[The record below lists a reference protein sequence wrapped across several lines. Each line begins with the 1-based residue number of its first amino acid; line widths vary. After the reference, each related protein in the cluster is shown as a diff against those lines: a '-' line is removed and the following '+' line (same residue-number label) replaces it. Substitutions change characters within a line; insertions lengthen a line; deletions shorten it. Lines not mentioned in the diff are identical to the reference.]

1 MLRSAHADARRYAPE
16 LAPVVARAMHARERE
31 PILSSRDA
39 RDGTSTSMSASTSRG
54 AIANARR
61 MGVSVVAAVAIVA
74 CGAAGVIQRH
84 QSGVSGQAT
93 DDARAA
99 RARVESP
106 AWETEGGFDFTSL
119 AIEAPWRVTAPPSD
133 GFKRLSALGDGLKDE
148 STLSEASSGL
158 ARMIGEAILDY
169 QQGKEMKEYPREL
182 GDDFKKS
189 MQDFQR
195 YQDTMTVK
203 NDSVNATDTP
213 VAKPVK
219 AVEPV
224 VRAQSAE
231 KQSVNVAVAA
241 ATVDKSHAQAG
252 KQTNKVTAASAPA
265 KQTSNHE
272 FANSKPARLGVPMT
286 KERRARLKT
295 NKDCREEIKRLQ
307 DFLLRIPDFVSDYGQ
322 DTFKSSIAVGN
333 EVGGVYM
340 SDEAQLQGLMLL
352 KSYYVSEGQNLER
365 NHTTPFLG
373 VARNVEDEGQS
384 GECRILYFYHIPR
397 TGGGTLLSHFGRIG
411 IDVERFERSKYARP
425 DSALA
430 DDQDEDEDEHWRRVV
445 NKSLQGGQHVI
456 AHHVGRSGMLEMSE
470 KLSSL
475 RRQAASQGCSMK
487 SFTVLREPLK
497 HNLSLVASSR
507 AKSYSDIV
515 NAQTRFL
522 LVNAGNK
529 ISKAW
534 PQQLTSENSDLPT
547 LLEESTNI
555 LEGEFDDVF
564 TLDDIE
570 TLTSKISEFFVVGAD
585 QDAPLQE
592 SLRHI
597 SNYGVVADA
606 DIKAV
611 RSAYETAQESDWL
624 DDKIYS
630 WARAR
635 SHD

>member
-1 MLRSAHADARRYAPE
+1 MLRSTHADARRYAPE
-16 LAPVVARAMHARERE
+16 LAPVVARAMHSRERE

-39 RDGTSTSMSASTSRG
+39 RDGTSASMSASTSRS

-84 QSGVSGQAT
+84 RSGVSGHAN

-99 RARVESP
+99 RARSESP
-106 AWETEGGFDFTSL
+106 AWETEGGFDFASL

-148 STLSEASSGL
+148 STLSEVSSGL

-182 GDDFKKS
+182 GGDFKKC
-189 MQDFQR
+189 MQDFQV
-195 YQDTMTVK
+195 YQDTMAVK
-203 NDSVNATDTP
+203 DDSVNATDTP
-213 VAKPVK
+213 VAKPVE
-219 AVEPV
+219 AAEPV

-231 KQSVNVAVAA
+231 KQSVDVAVAA
-241 ATVDKSHAQAG
+241 ATLDKSHAQAG

-265 KQTSNHE
+265 KQTSNDKIV
-272 FANSKPARLGVPMT
+272 NSKPARLGVPMT
-286 KERRARLKT
+286 KERRARLKI
-295 NKDCREEIKRLQ
+295 NEDRRKEIKRLQ

-322 DTFKSSIAVGN
+322 DTFKSSSAVGD
-333 EVGGVYM
+333 EAVGMYM

-352 KSYYVSEGQNLER
+352 KSYYVSERQNQTAPL
-365 NHTTPFLG
+365 LG
-373 VARNVEDEGQS
+373 VATNVEDEGQS

-430 DDQDEDEDEHWRRVV
+430 DDQSEDEDEHWRRVV
-445 NKSLQGGQHVI
+445 DESLQGGQHVI

-487 SFTVLREPLK
+487 SFTILREPLK

-529 ISKAW
+529 ISQAW

-555 LEGEFDDVF
+555 LEREFDDVF

-597 SNYGVVADA
+597 SDYGVVADA